1 MQNHYWLLIGIILL
15 LIPSVIAGPVLEI
28 KSIQTRDSEDVF
40 KEAIAVEALQK
51 IQVIIKNTGD
61 TCGTTTITMNIVDL
75 AGNSKLLNGAVNKI
89 TSIPAGETTIE
100 FEYGPQLDEFK
111 LVEETPPEN
120 YRVLIDVS
128 CSSPSYQNAR
138 ALVFSII
145 EVGEVDVP
153 EIPVFFVLLVIGVVL
168 VLVLQK
174 PPQKSSRE
182 H

>member
-1 MQNHYWLLIGIILL
+1 
-15 LIPSVIAGPVLEI
+15 
-28 KSIQTRDSEDVF
+28 
-40 KEAIAVEALQK
+40 
-51 IQVIIKNTGD
+51 
-61 TCGTTTITMNIVDL
+61 MNIVDL